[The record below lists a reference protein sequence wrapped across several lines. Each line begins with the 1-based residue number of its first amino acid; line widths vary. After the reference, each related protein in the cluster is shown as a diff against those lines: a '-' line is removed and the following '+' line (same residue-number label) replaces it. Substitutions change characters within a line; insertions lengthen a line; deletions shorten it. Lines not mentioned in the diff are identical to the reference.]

1 MPVFKVKSNHKSAI
15 DNIVFY
21 MQIDSAQMEEL
32 SKLTESMPVYCIGI
46 SSAEGEDV
54 KEVKSYSEGI
64 NIIKS
69 LTLHR
74 KTWLKV
80 GLDCTII
87 GIREEI
93 YETIKLSFDNSM
105 KKVIVALPTE
115 YSTEDK
121 NLVNFEHKL
130 IGELLDNIGNHLT
143 YTGSRNKFALNN
155 YTIETDEL
163 KNSFRFGTDG
173 KYITMTQETYV
184 PDITQ
189 ISKVATI

>member
-93 YETIKLSFDNSM
+93 YKTIKLSFDNSM
-105 KKVIVALPTE
+105 KKVIVDE
-115 YSTEDK
+115 KDK
-121 NLVNFEHKL
+121 SIKAGTTLFIVINHINR
-130 IGELLDNIGNHLT
+130 ILL
-143 YTGSRNKFALNN
+143 NKIFN
-155 YTIETDEL
+155 
-163 KNSFRFGTDG
+163 
-173 KYITMTQETYV
+173 
-184 PDITQ
+184 
-189 ISKVATI
+189 